1 MISKRMVLQKLEP
14 FANFK
19 KVLIEDQNTSDI
31 IQGILD
37 NHNNYEKE
45 YDKISEMFIGDNE
58 VETGKN
64 IFKFLKDNVP
74 YYVEPIEKQTLR
86 SPSAILSMKGNN
98 GQVLGAD
105 CKSYSSFILGVYDSL
120 NRKGIFKVP
129 IAYRFAS
136 YRYDTREPQHVFAVL
151 YPNTK
156 NEVWI
161 DPVLNKFDQRKEPVF
176 IKDKKIKM
184 ALIAMS
190 GTSSQGSATLQ
201 EMQDYRDKL
210 VSLKNKYLNSGVIT
224 PGSQEENQY
233 LMAIE
238 KVTRAIQFASIS
250 GVPNVNGIFDFGDS
264 IDESVVTTNN
274 SGSYESGKINWN
286 KVFGKLIDTGTSFVD
301 TKAKQ
306 NSGGGGGSFPEFVP
320 ISKNIN
326 INNILL
332 IAGAGIALFLIL
344 RKK

>member
-58 VETGKN
+58 VETAN
-64 IFKFLKDNVP
+64 NVFKFLKNNVP

-86 SPSAILSMKGNN
+86 SPSAIISIKE
-98 GQVLGAD
+98 GAD
-105 CKSYSSFILGVYDSL
+105 CKSYASFINGIMSSL

-129 IAYRFAS
+129 LAYRFAS
-136 YRYDTREPQHVFAVL
+136 YRYDTKEPQHVFSVL
-151 YPNTK
+151 YPSTK
-156 NEVWI
+156 NEVWV

-190 GTSSQGSATLQ
+190 GTTNNSTASLQ

-238 KVTRAIQFASIS
+238 KVTRCIQMASIS
-250 GVPNVNGIFDFGDS
+250 GVPS
-264 IDESVVTTNN
+264 I
-274 SGSYESGKINWN
+274 SGNLGAIDWSNI
-286 KVFGKLIDTGTSFVD
+286 FGKLVDTGASLIQ
-301 TKAKQ
+301 Q
-306 NSGGGGGSFPEFVP
+306 NNQPSYGGGYQYPMQQPTASTG
-320 ISKNIN
+320 ISTNT
-326 INNILL
+326 LL
-332 IAGAGIALFLIL
+332 LVGAAGLGLYLIL
-344 RKK
+344 RKR

>member
-14 FANFK
+14 FTNFK

-58 VETGKN
+58 VETAKN
-64 IFKFLKDNVP
+64 VFKFLKDNVP

-86 SPSAILSMKGNN
+86 SPSAIISIKE
-98 GQVLGAD
+98 GAD
-105 CKSYSSFILGVYDSL
+105 CKSYASFINGIMSSL

-129 IAYRFAS
+129 LAYRFAS
-136 YRYDTREPQHVFAVL
+136 YRYDTREPQHVFSVL
-151 YPNTK
+151 YPSTK
-156 NEVWI
+156 NEVWV

-190 GTSSQGSATLQ
+190 GTSSQATASLQ
-201 EMQDYRDKL
+201 DMQDYRDKL
-210 VSLKNKYLNSGVIT
+210 VGLKNKYLNSGVIT

-233 LMAIE
+233 IMAID
-238 KVTRAIQFASIS
+238 KVTKCIQMASIS
-250 GVPNVNGIFDFGDS
+250 GVPS
-264 IDESVVTTNN
+264 ISGEIGAIDWTN
-274 SGSYESGKINWN
+274 I
-286 KVFGKLIDTGTSFVD
+286 FGKLVDTGASLIT
-301 TKAKQ
+301 Q
-306 NSGGGGGSFPEFVP
+306 NNQPSYGGGQYQMQQPTASTG
-320 ISKNIN
+320 IN
-326 INNILL
+326 TNTLLL
-332 IAGAGIALFLIL
+332 IGAGGLVAYLIF